1 MQINKGRLKGT
12 FEELS
17 KVGKIEETGV
27 CRPALSSLD
36 KEASLLV
43 AGWMEEAGMNTRFDH
58 FGNLIGRFEGK
69 NPDAPILMVGSHI
82 DSQPNG
88 GRFDGTAGVLS
99 ALEAVT
105 VMNETGVKPYR
116 PIEVIAFSDEEGWRF
131 NKGLFGSRGI
141 IGELEE
147 GELGRKDKDGITRE
161 EALRAYGCQPERFA
175 ESEYDRKH
183 IHSFLELHIEQG
195 PVLEEKGVP
204 VGVVK
209 GISGPLWATLKLKG
223 TAGHAGS
230 VPMKLRQDA
239 LAGAAEVITALN
251 SIVQDDPDQV
261 TVGTVGSLE
270 VSPNSRNVI
279 ADEVVLTI
287 DLRDIDKAQREKC
300 EEKLRRRIEEI
311 CEKHNLTYELREDFK
326 NEPSYCSDWIKEI
339 IHEACKTTMDTDA
352 PEVMSGPFHDALTM
366 SKVCD
371 YGMIFVRCKKG
382 ISHNPAEF
390 ASFDDLAAGAEVL
403 YQSML
408 QMVKKEVKG
417 ENLVKQ

>member
-1 MQINKGRLKGT
+1 MPTCLIL
-12 FEELS
+12 
-17 KVGKIEETGV
+17 
-27 CRPALSSLD
+27 LD

-175 ESEYDRKH
+175 ESEYDTNH

-209 GISGPLWATLKLKG
+209 GISGPLWR
-223 TAGHAGS
+223 
-230 VPMKLRQDA
+230 P
-239 LAGAAEVITALN
+239 
-251 SIVQDDPDQV
+251 
-261 TVGTVGSLE
+261 
-270 VSPNSRNVI
+270 
-279 ADEVVLTI
+279 
-287 DLRDIDKAQREKC
+287 
-300 EEKLRRRIEEI
+300 
-311 CEKHNLTYELREDFK
+311 
-326 NEPSYCSDWIKEI
+326 
-339 IHEACKTTMDTDA
+339 
-352 PEVMSGPFHDALTM
+352 
-366 SKVCD
+366 
-371 YGMIFVRCKKG
+371 
-382 ISHNPAEF
+382 
-390 ASFDDLAAGAEVL
+390 
-403 YQSML
+403 
-408 QMVKKEVKG
+408 
-417 ENLVKQ
+417 